1 MVLPQRNAVNAHR
14 RSVEKLCEFEIPYQ
28 QAKPSATLD
37 TGDGRAGRGE
47 DEAAELEGTP
57 QPQELAAHAGVPSA
71 RQHVG
76 AAANCTAETID
87 VRREL
92 EKE

>member
-1 MVLPQRNAVNAHR
+1 MVPRPADFFPRTSTIVGK
-14 RSVEKLCEFEIPYQ
+14 VCKIEIHYYHP
-28 QAKPSATLD
+28 KPSATLD
-37 TGDGRAGRGE
+37 AGVGRAGRVE

-76 AAANCTAETID
+76 AAANCTAETVD

-92 EKE
+92 ETE